1 MNFVLQKTWCVWCST
16 SSLIAFPKLLCNG
29 TLFMAALMEGLP
41 FHENKFERVWA
52 NWLLVAVHTIVFD
65 CSYCAELH

>member
-1 MNFVLQKTWCVWCST
+1 
-16 SSLIAFPKLLCNG
+16 
-29 TLFMAALMEGLP
+29 MAALMEGLP

-52 NWLLVAVHTIVFD
+52 NWLLVAVHAIVFD